1 MTERLKELLRDR
13 KEAKKLLQG
22 EIDNTAREFRVN
34 VKNVSMMT
42 EESEDLLQDNKE
54 SEEAIQREIEE
65 AVSEYR
71 AGIKKDL
78 LNRFSHLIAANK
90 ESGKYFFMGHW
101 LKKNEI
107 SDFYQYIKK
116 KDNVFIFYLVLC
128 MFILLVLNFLISIS
142 FLSGE
147 QLQMIFSSLSKLF

>member
-1 MTERLKELLRDR
+1 MKELLRNR
-13 KEAKKLLQG
+13 KEAEGLLQG
-22 EIDNTAREFRVN
+22 ETDNAARGLRVN
-34 VKNVSMMT
+34 VQNVSMMT

-71 AGIKKDL
+71 ADIKKDL
-78 LNRFSHLIAANK
+78 LNRLSHRIAANK

-116 KDNVFIFYLVLC
+116 KDNVFIFYLFLC
-128 MFILLVLNFLISIS
+128 MFILLVLNLFVSLS
-142 FLSGE
+142 FLSRE
-147 QLQMIFSSLSKLF
+147 QLQTIFSFLSNLF

>member
-1 MTERLKELLRDR
+1 MKELLRNR
-13 KEAKKLLQG
+13 KEAEGLLQG
-22 EIDNTAREFRVN
+22 ETDNAARGLRVN
-34 VKNVSMMT
+34 VQNVSMMT

>member
-13 KEAKKLLQG
+13 KEAEELLQG
-22 EIDNTAREFRVN
+22 EIDNAAKGFRVN
-34 VKNVSMMT
+34 VKNVSIMT
-42 EESEDLLQDNKE
+42 EESEDLPQDNKE

-71 AGIKKDL
+71 EGIKKDL

-116 KDNVFIFYLVLC
+116 KDNVFIFYLFLG
-128 MFILLVLNFLISIS
+128 MFILFVLNIFVSLS
-142 FLSGE
+142 FLSRE
-147 QLQMIFSSLSKLF
+147 QLQTIFSFLSKLF